1 MPIRRRIC
9 PSRKD
14 ATMARILLGL
24 TLAGSVLLVGFW
36 GHPAS
41 GIDPDQRQRNLLGVH
56 VALEQGQA
64 MIQRG
69 DFAGAVVV
77 LEKHIAHID
86 GSRVYLAALRD
97 AYRGHVAAL
106 DRAGKQAEAR
116 RVRGFLEILEPV
128 PAARTP
134 EVQTR
139 AKVEQDTSDP
149 FAEGN
154 RAVSR
159 ENPGTLLAN
168 AEKEFRAE
176 HYEQAATL
184 YARAEKAQPG
194 AAKECHERWGYCRL
208 FGVAQKVNKGES
220 GAQLEAEVRAAMQL
234 SSRLGGFG
242 QKLLEKVGQPAK
254 TVAVAVKHSKLGSW
268 SVAETDSFRV
278 FHKGGEQSAEKVA
291 QIVEA
296 TRVGM
301 ARKWFNEEATA
312 WGPRCDIYLH
322 ATGEDYAKETGAP
335 VAAPGHSTIDL
346 AGGRVARRRVD
357 IRMDASFA
365 LDGTLPHETTHVVL
379 AGRFDG
385 HHVPRWADE
394 GMAVLSE
401 PRERV
406 ELHLKNLP
414 SHRRDE
420 TLFSV
425 AALMKQNDYPEGRRV
440 GAFYAQSVSVVDF
453 LVKKKDA
460 VTFSRFVRMG
470 LKSGY
475 ESALVQYYGYR
486 SFAEMEKDWTAHAF
500 GGEGV
505 ASSSGKS
512 AR

>member
-1 MPIRRRIC
+1 
-9 PSRKD
+9 
-14 ATMARILLGL
+14 MARILLGL
-24 TLAGSVLLVGFW
+24 TLAGGVLLVSFW

-41 GIDPDQRQRNLLGVH
+41 GADPDQRQRNLLNVH

-64 MIQRG
+64 MVQRG
-69 DFAGAVVV
+69 EFAGAVVV
-77 LEKHIAHID
+77 LEKYIAHID
-86 GSRVYLAALRD
+86 GNRIYLAALRD
-97 AYRGHVAAL
+97 AYRGHVASL
-106 DRAGKQAEAR
+106 EKAGKQAEAR
-116 RVRGFLEILEPV
+116 RVRSFLEILEPV
-128 PAARTP
+128 PAVRP
-134 EVQTR
+134 EIQTR

-149 FAEGN
+149 FAEKN

-159 ENPGTLLAN
+159 EKPGALVAN
-168 AEKEFRAE
+168 AEKEFHAE
-176 HYEQAATL
+176 HFEQAATL
-184 YARAEKAQPG
+184 YARAEQAQAG

-208 FGVAQKVNKGES
+208 FGVAQRVNKGES
-220 GAQLEAEVRAAMQL
+220 GEQLEAEVRAAMRL
-234 SSRLGGFG
+234 SSRLESFG

-254 TVAVAVKHSKLGSW
+254 AVAVAVKHSKVGSW
-268 SVAETDSFRV
+268 SVAETESFRV
-278 FHKGGEQSAEKVA
+278 FHKGTEQTAEKVA

-301 ARKWFNEEATA
+301 TRKWFHEEATT

-335 VAAPGHSTIDL
+335 AGAPGHSTIDL
-346 AGGRVARRRVD
+346 ASGRVARRRVD
-357 IRMDASFA
+357 IRMDDANA
-365 LDGTLPHETTHVVL
+365 LGGVLPHETTHVVL
-379 AGRFDG
+379 AGRFDT

-401 PRERV
+401 PRDRV

-414 SHRRDE
+414 GHRRDE

-425 AALMKQNDYPEGRRV
+425 AELMKQNDYPEGRRV

-475 ESALVQYYGYR
+475 ESALEQYYGYR
-486 SFAEMEKDWTAHAF
+486 SFAEMEKDWIAHAF
-500 GGEGV
+500 GGDGV
-505 ASSSGKS
+505 AAVSGKS